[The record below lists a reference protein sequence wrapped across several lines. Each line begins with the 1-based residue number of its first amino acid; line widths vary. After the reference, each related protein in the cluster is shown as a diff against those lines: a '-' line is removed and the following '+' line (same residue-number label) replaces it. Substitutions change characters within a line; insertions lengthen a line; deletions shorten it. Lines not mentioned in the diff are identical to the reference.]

1 MSDLRQTL
9 TDVLSGK
16 LQPEKFLD
24 AVDEYLAKPG
34 ANLDALRSAIDA
46 AEHLGLREDIAKA
59 ARERIVAGGA
69 DRTQVVD
76 TGAPADNEKTVLTTN
91 QQATQLRGN
100 PADVD
105 PDRTVAME
113 KNDDA
118 DSERTVALDHD
129 DDATIQVGGHDPDA
143 TVQVGGHDPDAT
155 VQVGGGGGGN
165 EDDPFAMAGASAADD
180 ELGPGSVLKG
190 RFRLE
195 QVIGQGGMGAVYKA
209 VDLLKV
215 EARDRNPYIAVK
227 LLIGDFKEHPEAFIA
242 LQRESAKAQRLAHP
256 NIATVYD
263 FDRDGETVY
272 MTMELMLGAELAKY
286 IKKLPAGG
294 LPVEDANRIIE
305 QLCAGLA
312 YAHGRGLVH
321 SDFKPGNAFVL
332 EDGTVKLLDFG
343 IARASKT
350 KADAEGESTVFDP
363 GQLGALTPAY
373 ATIEMFE
380 GEDPDPRD
388 DIYALACVAYE
399 LYTGKHPFNKMS
411 AVKARDK
418 GLKPTPVPKLNK
430 RQNRTLLKGLALAR
444 PDRIGSVEEFWEG
457 VKPRKDYTLQIAA
470 AATAGVLLV
479 GVLAYNPVLNF
490 FHEREHAAILAE
502 IDSGDDT
509 RLAAA
514 LEQIDALP
522 ADRQLLV
529 ADRGVESI
537 IRYFQE
543 RAEAYIDPNEG
554 LYNYSAALQELGPLD
569 RYFPDSARV
578 ANIRGEIE
586 QRRSDLI
593 VSLRPQFNQLLADG
607 RLMPDP
613 DAQDLT
619 EIVAV
624 LRQVDPESDML
635 NNVEAVTGYR
645 ELANAALAADDWSRA
660 AAVLEVG
667 LNYSSRNPDLLDLE
681 SRVSTELRRREEAA
695 RVATLQQTI
704 RNASPQALE
713 EFRAVRDEL
722 RELGELRPADE
733 LVRSLDAPLR
743 QAFARAMADATSS
756 GNWAQA
762 DALLADFATVLPLDY
777 LTNTRQTIT
786 QRQVD
791 AGVDTSDDA
800 TRVAD
805 LTQRAASIRQLLADA
820 SFDDDF
826 ARQLNREYKEYIART
841 TSDTDE
847 WQSLRTEI
855 AMAHI
860 ERSRELVAENRFG
873 TAGNLLDV
881 GEVFYPTLPEFGTV
895 RDTLAAAESAYR
907 AEQTRLAEVQRID
920 GVKNSVREQAEA
932 GQVIQARQAFDGLRE
947 ILPADDPFIATEGPQ
962 ILADAYASLAQ
973 QAGDERNEYGT
984 AVDLARAGLQV
995 LPDSEP
1001 LQQLVARFQTL
1012 ADRAEVAGLASN
1024 LTPRNFAA
1032 FRSRYTEVRNAL
1044 AGGER
1049 TAFENQVASAVSA
1062 RLTALDRANQR
1073 QDANELKR
1081 LALELLPGNAR
1092 IAQTTVREPERPS
1105 QFAPRITAAMGENN
1119 LTEARRLLTEG
1130 NRAEPNHSQLAGFD
1144 AELTQLER
1152 DATGLYTRAQ
1162 QALAR
1167 GDRAGA
1173 QNLLDQALAIWA
1185 DSPQITAYRDQNF
1198 RVTTAPQAADDGSR
1212 PCASN
1217 LAGLGTSARAA
1228 CFDMVAGQRAPVLV
1242 VIPAASGGQPF
1253 AIGKFEVSVSDWNH
1267 YCTSSGACQSRGD
1280 ADRLLPV
1287 TGISVQQA
1295 EAYVA
1300 WLSANTRGTYRLPTD
1315 AEWRHAADAN
1325 GNPGSTAD
1333 NNCRVVQ
1340 GGNVIVGAT
1349 LRNINTSSDNGWGV
1363 RNHVGNARE
1372 WTRGSALQVRG
1383 GGHTTSLTECSVDF
1397 VEAHSGSADEVTGFR
1412 VARNIDN

>member
-69 DRTQVVD
+69 DKTQMMD
-76 TGAPADNEKTVLTTN
+76 DGTQPDEAKTVLTTN
-91 QQATQLRGN
+91 KQETKLRGD

-105 PDRTVAME
+105 PDRTVAM
-113 KNDDA
+113 NTGDDP
-118 DSERTVALDHD
+118 DRTVAMGHD
-129 DDATIQVGGHDPDA
+129 EDATIQVGGHDPDA

-155 VQVGGGGGGN
+155 VQVGGGGGGS

-180 ELGPGSVLKG
+180 ELGPGSVLKD

-227 LLIGDFKEHPEAFIA
+227 LLVGDFKEHPEAFIA

-294 LPVEDANRIIE
+294 LPVEEANRIIE

-430 RQNRTLLKGLALAR
+430 RQNRTLLKGLALKR
-444 PDRIGSVEEFWEG
+444 EDRIGSVEEFWEG

-502 IDSGDDT
+502 IDSGDDA

-514 LEQIDALP
+514 LEQVNELP
-522 ADRQLLV
+522 PERLRTV
-529 ADRGVESI
+529 ADRGVEPI
-537 IRYFQE
+537 IQYFQE
-543 RAEAYIDPNEG
+543 RAEAHIDPNEG
-554 LYNYSAALQELGPLD
+554 RYNYAAALQELDPLD

-578 ANIRGEIE
+578 ANIRSEIE

-593 VSLRPQFNQLLADG
+593 ASLRPQFNQLLADN

-613 DAQDLT
+613 DSQDLT

-635 NNVEAVTGYR
+635 NNVTAIEGYR
-645 ELANAALAADDWSRA
+645 NLADAALADDDWNRA
-660 AAVLEVG
+660 ADVLEVG
-667 LNYSSRNPDLLDLE
+667 LSYAPRNPDLLDRE

-695 RVATLQQTI
+695 RVATLQQTL
-704 RNASPQALE
+704 RDASPQTLDD
-713 EFRAVRDEL
+713 FRAVRGEL

-743 QAFARAMADATSS
+743 QAFARALAEATSS

-786 QRQVD
+786 ERQMA

-805 LTQRAASIRQLLADA
+805 LAQRATSIRQLLADA
-820 SFDDDF
+820 SFDDEF
-826 ARQLNREYKEYIART
+826 TRQLNREYKEYIART
-841 TSDTDE
+841 TPDTEE
-847 WQSLRTEI
+847 WETLRTEI

-860 ERSRELVAENRFG
+860 ERARELVAENRFG
-873 TAGNLLDV
+873 TAGNLIED
-881 GEVFYPTLPEFGTV
+881 GEVFYPALPEFGTV

-907 AEQTRLAEVQRID
+907 AEQARLAEVQRIE
-920 GVKNSVREQAEA
+920 GVKNEVREQADA
-932 GQVIQARQAFDGLRE
+932 GRVTQAAQAFDELRE
-947 ILPADDPFIATEGPQ
+947 ALPADDPFIATEGPQ
-962 ILADAYASLAQ
+962 ILATAYGALATQAAEDGRYGDAV
-973 QAGDERNEYGT
+973 T
-984 AVDLARAGLQV
+984 LARAGLQR
-995 LPDSEP
+995 LPESED
-1001 LQQLVARFQTL
+1001 LQELLSQYQTL
-1012 ADRAEVAGLASN
+1012 ADRAEVAGLTSN
-1024 LTPRNFAA
+1024 LTPRNFTA
-1032 FRSRYTEVRNAL
+1032 FRTRYNEVRNSL

-1049 TAFENQVASAVSA
+1049 TAFENQVATALST
-1062 RLTALDRANQR
+1062 RLTALDRANER

-1081 LALELLPGNAR
+1081 LALELLPGNNTIAR
-1092 IAQTTVREPERPS
+1092 TTVREPERPS
-1105 QFAPRITAAMGENN
+1105 QYAPQIRAAMDQNN
-1119 LTEARRLLTEG
+1119 LTEARRLLVEG
-1130 NRAEPNHSQLAGFD
+1130 NRAEPDHSQLRGFGAQLD
-1144 AELTQLER
+1144 QLER
-1152 DATGLYTRAQ
+1152 EARDLYARAQ
-1162 QALAR
+1162 QSLAR

-1173 QNLLDQALAIWA
+1173 QNLLNQALDIWA
-1185 DSPQITAYRDQNF
+1185 DSPQFVAYRDQNF
-1198 RVTTAPQAADDGSR
+1198 RVTTAPQRADDGSR
-1212 PCASN
+1212 ACAPN
-1217 LAGLGTSARAA
+1217 LAGLGTSNRAL
-1228 CFDMVAGQRAPVLV
+1228 CFDMIAGSAGPRLV
-1242 VIPAASGGQPF
+1242 VVPGISGGQPF

-1280 ADRLLPV
+1280 GDDRLLPV
-1287 TGISVQQA
+1287 TGISIQQA

-1300 WLSANTRGTYRLPTD
+1300 WLTANSNGTYRIPTD
-1315 AEWRHAADAN
+1315 AEWRHAANAD
-1325 GNPGSTAD
+1325 GNPGSSAD

-1383 GGHTTSLTECSVDF
+1383 GGHTDSLTDCSVDL
-1397 VEAHSGSADEVTGFR
+1397 VESHSGSADAVTGFR
-1412 VARNIDN
+1412 VARSIDD